1 MPAKPG
7 GLRVADDPVPPPR
20 EAGDTS
26 DELVEAARAGD
37 QAAFGRLV
45 EMHQRPLTRL
55 THRLLGD
62 RDDADGAVQDTF
74 IKAWTNIR
82 TFRGEC
88 RFGTWLARIAV
99 NQCRDRLQRKRLVVT
114 ERQLGPES
122 RDGKGASVLE
132 RAVDPSPDPEERAV
146 GAEIARKIAE
156 QIGGLPDM
164 QREVFA
170 LRYYE
175 DRPLAEIAALFGVN
189 VGTVKTHLF
198 RATQRIRRALE
209 AFYGPRLPVS

>member
-1 MPAKPG
+1 
-7 GLRVADDPVPPPR
+7 
-20 EAGDTS
+20 
-26 DELVEAARAGD
+26 
-37 QAAFGRLV
+37 
-45 EMHQRPLTRL
+45 MHQRPLTRL

-62 RDDADGAVQDTF
+62 RDEADGAVQDTF
-74 IKAWTNIR
+74 IKAWKNIR

-99 NQCRDRLQRKRLVVT
+99 NQCRDQLQRKRLVVT
-114 ERQLGPES
+114 ERQLGSES

-132 RAVDPSPDPEERAV
+132 RAVDPGPDLEAQAV
-146 GAEIARKIAE
+146 GREIARKIAE
-156 QIGGLPDM
+156 QLGGLADM

-189 VGTVKTHLF
+189 IGTVKTHLF
-198 RATQRIRRALE
+198 RATQHIRKALE
-209 AFYGPRLPVS
+209 AVYGPRLPIS

>member
-1 MPAKPG
+1 MAE
-7 GLRVADDPVPPPR
+7 DPVPPPR
-20 EAGDTS
+20 EAGETA
-26 DELVEAARAGD
+26 DELVQAARRGD

-62 RDDADGAVQDTF
+62 RDEADGAVQDTF
-74 IKAWTNIR
+74 IKAWRSIR

-99 NQCRDRLQRKRLVVT
+99 NQCRDQLQRKRLVVA
-114 ERQLGPES
+114 EGQLGPES
-122 RDGKGASVLE
+122 RDGKGGSVLE
-132 RAVDPSPDPEERAV
+132 RAVDPSPDLEEQAV
-146 GAEIARKIAE
+146 GRELARKIAE
-156 QIGGLPDM
+156 HIGGLPDM

-189 VGTVKTHLF
+189 IGTVKTHLF
-198 RATQRIRRALE
+198 RATHRIRKALE
-209 AFYGPRLPVS
+209 AIYGPRLPIS

>member
-1 MPAKPG
+1 MAE
-7 GLRVADDPVPPPR
+7 DPVPPPR

-132 RAVDPSPDPEERAV
+132 RAVDPSPDPEER
-146 GAEIARKIAE
+146 
-156 QIGGLPDM
+156 
-164 QREVFA
+164 
-170 LRYYE
+170 
-175 DRPLAEIAALFGVN
+175 
-189 VGTVKTHLF
+189 
-198 RATQRIRRALE
+198 
-209 AFYGPRLPVS
+209 

>member
-1 MPAKPG
+1 M
-7 GLRVADDPVPPPR
+7 ADGSVPPPR

-26 DELVEAARAGD
+26 DALVQAARAGD
-37 QAAFGRLV
+37 QVAFGRLV

-62 RDDADGAVQDTF
+62 RDEADCAVQDTF
-74 IKAWTNIR
+74 VKAWKSIR

-88 RFGTWLARIAV
+88 RFGTWLSRIAV
-99 NQCRDRLQRKRLVVT
+99 NQCRDQLQRKRLVLT
-114 ERQLGPES
+114 ERQLEPEF

-132 RAVDPSPDPEERAV
+132 RAVDPSPALEEQAV
-146 GAEIARKIAE
+146 GREIARKIAE
-156 QIGGLPDM
+156 QLGELPDM

-209 AFYGPRLPVS
+209 AIYGPRLPIS

>member
-1 MPAKPG
+1 M
-7 GLRVADDPVPPPR
+7 ADGSVPPPR

-26 DELVEAARAGD
+26 DALVQAARAGD
-37 QAAFGRLV
+37 QVAFGRLV

-62 RDDADGAVQDTF
+62 RDEADCAVQDTF
-74 IKAWTNIR
+74 VKAWKSIR

-88 RFGTWLARIAV
+88 RFGTWLSRIAV
-99 NQCRDRLQRKRLVVT
+99 NQCRDQLQRKRLVLT
-114 ERQLGPES
+114 ERQLEPEF

-132 RAVDPSPDPEERAV
+132 RAVDPSPDLEAQAV
-146 GAEIARKIAE
+146 GREIARKIAE
-156 QIGGLPDM
+156 QLGGLPDM

-209 AFYGPRLPVS
+209 AIYGPRLPIS

>member
-1 MPAKPG
+1 VH
-7 GLRVADDPVPPPR
+7 LDQPP
-20 EAGDTS
+20 E
-26 DELVEAARAGD
+26 
-37 QAAFGRLV
+37 GRLIS
-45 EMHQRPLTRL
+45 RLTRL

-62 RDDADGAVQDTF
+62 RDEPTARRRTP
-74 IKAWTNIR
+74 IKAWKSIR

-99 NQCRDRLQRKRLVVT
+99 NQCRDRQRKRLVVT
-114 ERQLGPES
+114 EGQFGPES
-122 RDGKGASVLE
+122 RDGKGASALE
-132 RAVDPSPDPEERAV
+132 RAVDPSPAPEERAV
-146 GAEIARKIAE
+146 GAEIARKIAD